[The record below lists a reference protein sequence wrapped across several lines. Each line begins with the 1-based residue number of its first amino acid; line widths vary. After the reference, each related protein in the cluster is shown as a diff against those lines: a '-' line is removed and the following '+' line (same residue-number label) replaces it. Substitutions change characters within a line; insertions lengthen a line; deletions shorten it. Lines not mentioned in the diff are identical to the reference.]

1 MKVRSII
8 LCIGMILC
16 VFGCARMV
24 RPTKLNRIIVETEI
38 ADLNTDFYPE
48 SIIISPDVK
57 HIAFI
62 EDVYSGL
69 RVVVDDNPQE
79 SYDDIARGMQFSP
92 SNDYVAY
99 FAYYEGYS
107 GGIFGLFATD
117 PFWAV
122 VVDESSFGQY
132 QDLLNNSIVI
142 SPNAKHV
149 AYGVFNFINAKV
161 YFDHQALP
169 DFICSQDD
177 TMDSVMVYNVLGPFV
192 FSPNSLKFAYVAET
206 VDSDKW
212 AYAAIMNNVAG
223 KGYKYVY
230 PYSLTFSSDS
240 EKLAYVVQDSIVERV
255 VVNGEEL
262 TGYESVPEVSI
273 RFSPDSEHLAYVAFD
288 GENWFVV
295 QDEIEGVVYDAIG
308 TIVFSPDSK
317 HLAYTAQDDEEWIV
331 IKDKREIA
339 RHTGII
345 EKTLKFSP
353 DSKHLVYAAAVD
365 SGVVVYEDGKPLNIY
380 EALVTPPIFS
390 SDGRYLAYTIE
401 ENDTQFVVINGVK
414 GQSFPAIISY
424 NGGRIVFDDDNHIHY
439 LAVKDDDK
447 VYLVEE
453 SF

>member
-1 MKVRSII
+1 MKIVV
-8 LCIGMILC
+8 LVVWLGVILC
-16 VFGCARMV
+16 VVGCARMV
-24 RPTKLNRIIVETEI
+24 RPTNLNRIIVETEI
-38 ADLNTDFYPE
+38 ADLNTDFYSE
-48 SIIISPDVK
+48 SITVSPDVR
-57 HIAFI
+57 HIAYI

-99 FAYYEGYS
+99 FAYHEGYS

-117 PFWAV
+117 PYWEV
-122 VVDESSFGQY
+122 VVDENIYGQY

-177 TMDSVMVYNVLGPFV
+177 TRDSVMVYDVFGPFL
-192 FSPNSLKFAYVAET
+192 FSPNSLKFAYAAET
-206 VDSDKW
+206 VDSDEW
-212 AYAAIMNNVAG
+212 AYSAIINNVAG

-230 PYSLTFSSDS
+230 PYSLTFSPDS
-240 EKLAYVVQDSIVERV
+240 EKLAYVVQDSIFERV
-255 VVNGEEL
+255 VISGEEL
-262 TGYESVPEVSI
+262 TGYESVPEATI
-273 RFSPDSEHLAYVAFD
+273 LFSPDSEHLAYIVFD
-288 GENWFVV
+288 GENWLVV
-295 QDEIEGVVYDAIG
+295 QDEVESAGYDAIG
-308 TIVFSPDSK
+308 TLIFSPDSK

-331 IKDKREIA
+331 IKDKKEIV

-345 EKTLKFSP
+345 EKTLTFSP
-353 DSKHLVYAAAVD
+353 DSRHLVYAASAD
-365 SGVVVYEDGKPLNIY
+365 SGIAVYEDDNQIGIY
-380 EALVTPPIFS
+380 EAIVTPPTYS

-401 ENDTQFVVINGVK
+401 ENDTQFVVINGVR
-414 GQSFPAIISY
+414 GQPYPAIISY
-424 NGGRIVFDDDNHIHY
+424 NGGRIVFDNDNHIHY

-447 VYLVEE
+447 VYLIEE

>member
-1 MKVRSII
+1 
-8 LCIGMILC
+8 
-16 VFGCARMV
+16 V
-24 RPTKLNRIIVETEI
+24 RPTSLNRIIIETEI
-38 ADLNTDFYPE
+38 ADLNTDFFPE
-48 SIIISPDVK
+48 SIIVSPDVR

-69 RVVVDDNPQE
+69 RVVVDNSPQE
-79 SYDDIARGMQFSP
+79 SYDDIGSGMQFSP

-117 PFWAV
+117 PYWAV
-122 VVDESSFGQY
+122 VVDESSYGQY

-169 DFICSQDD
+169 DYICSKDNSE
-177 TMDSVMVYNVLGPFV
+177 DSVMVYDVFGPFV
-192 FSPNSLKFAYVAET
+192 FSPNSLRFAYVAET
-206 VDSDKW
+206 VDSDTW
-212 AYAAIMNNVAG
+212 AYSAIINNVAG
-223 KGYKYVY
+223 KGYEYVY

-240 EKLAYVVQDSIVERV
+240 EKLAYVVQDSIVEKV

-262 TGYESVPEVSI
+262 TGYESVPEASI
-273 RFSPDSEHLAYVAFD
+273 LFSPDSEHLAYIVFD

-295 QDEIEGVVYDAIG
+295 QDEVESAGYDAIG
-308 TIVFSPDSK
+308 TLVFSPDSK

-331 IKDKREIA
+331 IKDKKEIA

-353 DSKHLVYAAAVD
+353 DSKHLVYATPVD
-365 SGVVVYEDGKPLNIY
+365 SGIVVWEDENPIGMY
-380 EALVTPPIFS
+380 EAKVTTPTYSP
-390 SDGRYLAYTIE
+390 DGRYLAE

-414 GQSFPAIISY
+414 GQPYPAIISY

-439 LAVKDDDK
+439 LATKDDNK
-447 VYLVEE
+447 VYLIEE